1 MARTFKVLSAL
12 LSYPTEELRDAAPE
26 LKAAVAGER
35 LLPAH
40 AMAPVF
46 ALIDVIAAADLYD
59 AQERYV
65 LLFDRTRSL
74 SLHLFEHVHGESRER
89 GQALVDL
96 MAMYE
101 RHGLEVSA
109 HELPDYLPL
118 FLEFLST
125 LPTAEARDLLAQPL
139 HIIAALGER
148 LSRRD
153 SVYAGVFQ
161 SLVALAKERPA
172 EEALK
177 PLREAPVDDP
187 DDLAAL
193 DAVWAEEPVTFGP
206 AAPGTGGGCGGIA
219 DMLRR
224 MGADLTPRDRRPAG
238 AARQDS
244 RGVPDHD

>member
-12 LSYPTEELRDAAPE
+12 LSYPTEELRDIASE
-26 LKAAVAGER
+26 LKAVLAGER
-35 LLPAH
+35 LLPAQ
-40 AMAPVF
+40 AMAAVF
-46 ALIDVIAAADLYD
+46 ALIDDVAKTDLYD

-96 MAMYE
+96 MALYD
-101 RHGLEVSA
+101 RHGLAVSA

-139 HIIAALGER
+139 HIIVALGER
-148 LSRRD
+148 LARRS
-153 SVYAGVFQ
+153 SVYAGAFQ
-161 SLVALAKERPA
+161 ALTALARERPA
-172 EEALK
+172 DDAVK
-177 PLREAPVDDP
+177 PLLDAPVDDP

-206 AAPGTGGGCGGIA
+206 TAPGTGGGCGKIA

-224 MGADLTPRDRRPAG
+224 MGADLTPRDRHAPGKAHEN
-238 AARQDS
+238 S
-244 RGVPDHD
+244 RGEPGHG